1 MSATMH
7 PAPVA
12 TTPEAGVFEPVI
24 IGFTCNW
31 CSYRAADLAGTA
43 RIKYPPNVRLIRL
56 MCSGRVDPTFVL
68 KAFAEGADAVVITGC
83 WPADCHYR
91 IQNVKALRRFQLLR
105 RVIESFGIEPARFQR
120 FYASAAEGQ
129 QLAEAFGRIVEE
141 VRALGPLRW
150 PREGQWASPT
160 PTGAGEGEAGTAR
173 ERGPSDVPVG
183 PPGGAEPAP
192 EPAGATA

>member
-1 MSATMH
+1 MSIPMEPDARGEAPIGSTG
-7 PAPVA
+7 PAPTGVSA
-12 TTPEAGVFEPVI
+12 EADEPVI

-43 RIKYPPNVRLIRL
+43 RTKYPPNVRLIRL

-68 KAFAEGADAVVITGC
+68 RAFADGADGVVVTGC

-91 IQNVKALRRFQLLR
+91 VQGTKSLRRFLLLR
-105 RVIESFGIEPARFQR
+105 RVLTGMGIEPARFQR

-129 QLAEAFGRIVEE
+129 QLADAFTRITGE

-150 PREGQWASPT
+150 GRRQP
-160 PTGAGEGEAGTAR
+160 
-173 ERGPSDVPVG
+173 
-183 PPGGAEPAP
+183 
-192 EPAGATA
+192 